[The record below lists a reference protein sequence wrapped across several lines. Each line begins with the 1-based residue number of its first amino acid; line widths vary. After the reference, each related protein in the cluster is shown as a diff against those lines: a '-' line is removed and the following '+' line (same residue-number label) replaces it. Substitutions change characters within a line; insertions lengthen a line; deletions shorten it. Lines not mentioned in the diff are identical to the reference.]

1 MGLNMMNIMH
11 FATERTVSCHPY
23 GVHRNGGFVC
33 RRCWGSRG
41 WRGSRGSWGSRGF
54 HCISSPFNIRRPYG
68 TVSHGVTKEIRRVM
82 KRSEIPAYNNW
93 VMRIPA
99 YNNWVMRIPAYN
111 NWVMRIPAYNNRVMQ
126 IPAYN
131 NRVMQIPAY
140 NNRDNH
146 AINHTKIP
154 QNYE

>member
-1 MGLNMMNIMH
+1 MRMELIMTNIMR

-33 RRCWGSRG
+33 RRCWRI
-41 WRGSRGSWGSRGF
+41 WGSWGSRGL

-82 KRSEIPAYNNW
+82 KRSEIPAYNN
-93 VMRIPA
+93 
-99 YNNWVMRIPAYN
+99 
-111 NWVMRIPAYNNRVMQ
+111 RVMQ
-126 IPAYN
+126 IPAC
-131 NRVMQIPAY
+131 

-146 AINHTKIP
+146 AINHTEIP